1 MAENSSHPFYGENPN
16 GEETKT
22 LPDSK
27 LIDRFNRNLNYLRI
41 SITDRCNLKCLYCVS
56 QDLIPKLPSHEILSY
71 EEILRIVRVSTRLG
85 ISKVRVTGGEPLIRK
100 DVFHFLEQLAGIE
113 GLLDISLTTNGVLLK
128 DNIHKIKSAGIK
140 RINISLD
147 TLNRDK
153 FKQITGYDFFH
164 QVWEGIELAQRMG
177 FYPIKINVVPVKG
190 INDDELVDIARLSM
204 DHPFHIRF
212 IEYMP
217 MGSNHMEIDRHLLA
231 PEIKKHIEE
240 LGELFPVHRRS
251 NDGPAERFKFESGQG
266 EIGFIR
272 PISRH
277 FCETCNRLRLTASG
291 QLRPCLMHDKQDDL
305 KSILRKGCSD
315 EELAEVFLEAV
326 RHKPLEHTL
335 ETDHNAG
342 SAVQMCAI
350 GG

>member
-1 MAENSSHPFYGENPN
+1 MAENSN

-85 ISKVRVTGGEPLIRK
+85 ISKVRVTGGEPLVRK
-100 DVFHFLEQLAGIE
+100 GVFHFLEELAGIE

-240 LGELFPVHRRS
+240 LGELFPVDRS
-251 NDGPAERFKFESGQG
+251 TNDGPAERFKFESGQG

-277 FCETCNRLRLTASG
+277 FCKTCNRLRLTASG

>member
-1 MAENSSHPFYGENPN
+1 
-16 GEETKT
+16 
-22 LPDSK
+22 
-27 LIDRFNRNLNYLRI
+27 
-41 SITDRCNLKCLYCVS
+41 
-56 QDLIPKLPSHEILSY
+56 
-71 EEILRIVRVSTRLG
+71 
-85 ISKVRVTGGEPLIRK
+85 
-100 DVFHFLEQLAGIE
+100 
-113 GLLDISLTTNGVLLK
+113 
-128 DNIHKIKSAGIK
+128 
-140 RINISLD
+140 
-147 TLNRDK
+147 
-153 FKQITGYDFFH
+153 
-164 QVWEGIELAQRMG
+164 MG

-190 INDDELVDIARLSM
+190 LNDDELLDIARLSM

-217 MGSNHMEIDRHLLA
+217 MGSNHLEIDRHLLA

-240 LGELFPVHRRS
+240 LGELFPVHRS
-251 NDGPAERFKFESGQG
+251 TNDGPAERFKFESGKG

-315 EELAEVFLEAV
+315 RELAEVFLEAV

-335 ETDHNAG
+335 KTDQNAG

>member
-1 MAENSSHPFYGENPN
+1 VFRENPN

-56 QDLIPKLPSHEILSY
+56 QDLIPKLSHHEILSY
-71 EEILRIVRVSTRLG
+71 EEILRIVRVSARLG
-85 ISKVRVTGGEPLIRK
+85 ISKVRVTGGEPLVRK
-100 DVFHFLEQLAGIE
+100 GVFHFLEQLAGIE

-164 QVWEGIELAQRMG
+164 QVWEGIELAQRME

-217 MGSNHMEIDRHLLA
+217 MGSNHLEIDRHLLA

-240 LGELFPVHRRS
+240 LGELFPVHRS
-251 NDGPAERFKFESGQG
+251 TNDGPAERFKFKSGRG

-305 KSILRKGCSD
+305 KSILRKGCTD
-315 EELAEVFLEAV
+315 KELAEVFLEAV

>member
-1 MAENSSHPFYGENPN
+1 MPN
-16 GEETKT
+16 
-22 LPDSK
+22 SK

-41 SITDRCNLKCLYCVS
+41 SITDRCNLKCLYCVP
-56 QDLIPKLPSHEILSY
+56 QDLIPKLPSREILSY
-71 EEILRIVRVSTRLG
+71 EEILRIVRVSIRLG
-85 ISKVRVTGGEPLIRK
+85 ISKVRVTGGEPLVRK
-100 DVFHFLEQLAGIE
+100 GVYHFLEQLAGIE

-128 DNIHKIKSAGIK
+128 DNIHRIKSAGIK

-147 TLNRDK
+147 TLNREK
-153 FKQITGYDFFH
+153 YQQITGYDFFH
-164 QVWEGIELAQRMG
+164 QVWDGIELAQRMG

-190 INDDELVDIARLSM
+190 VNDDELVDIARLSM

-217 MGSNHMEIDRHLLA
+217 MGSNHMDIDRHLLA
-231 PEIKKHIEE
+231 PEIKKHIEQ
-240 LGELFPVHRRS
+240 LGELVPVDRS
-251 NDGPAERFKFESGQG
+251 TNDGPAERFKFESGPG

-277 FCETCNRLRLTASG
+277 FCQTCNRLRLTASG
-291 QLRPCLMHDKQDDL
+291 QLRPCLMLDKQEDL
-305 KSILRKGCSD
+305 KSIIRKGCSD
-315 EELAEVFLEAV
+315 RELAEVFLEAV
-326 RHKPLEHTL
+326 RHKPLQHKL
-335 ETDHNAG
+335 STDHNAG

>member
-1 MAENSSHPFYGENPN
+1 M
-16 GEETKT
+16 
-22 LPDSK
+22 PDSK

-85 ISKVRVTGGEPLIRK
+85 ISKVRVTGGEPLVRK
-100 DVFHFLEQLAGIE
+100 GVFHFLKELAGIE

-190 INDDELVDIARLSM
+190 LNDDELLDIARLSM

-240 LGELFPVHRRS
+240 LGELFPVDRS
-251 NDGPAERFKFESGQG
+251 TNDGPAERFKFESGKG

-315 EELAEVFLEAV
+315 RELAEVFLEAV

-335 ETDHNAG
+335 KTDQNAG